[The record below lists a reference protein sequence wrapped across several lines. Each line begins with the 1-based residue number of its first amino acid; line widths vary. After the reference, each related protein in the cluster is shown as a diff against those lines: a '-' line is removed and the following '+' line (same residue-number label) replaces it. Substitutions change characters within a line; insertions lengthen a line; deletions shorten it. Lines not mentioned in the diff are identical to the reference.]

1 MDKENLMELKY
12 IDVDLTNLKNLSGKL
27 DPNEPLELLLITH
40 YKMVKDVNK
49 NTMEIVN
56 GLVAQYLYKADKAGS
71 YNDVLTFF
79 KEKSYNTHMIK
90 FLSMLEHLILKQVTP
105 YVLDIEFDSI
115 VSEQP
120 YVVKFKYWI

>member
-56 GLVAQYLYKADKAGS
+56 GLVAQYSYKADKAGS

>member
-1 MDKENLMELKY
+1 MELKY

-56 GLVAQYLYKADKAGS
+56 GLVAQYSYKADKAGS